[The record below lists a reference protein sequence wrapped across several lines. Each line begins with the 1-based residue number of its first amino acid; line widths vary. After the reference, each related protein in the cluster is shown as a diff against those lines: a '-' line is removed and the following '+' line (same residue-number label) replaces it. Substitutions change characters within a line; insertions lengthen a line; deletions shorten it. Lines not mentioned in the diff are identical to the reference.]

1 MEQKANGTWA
11 ERESGVA
18 TATIINGL
26 TEVEIDAALC
36 CVMVQQ
42 TTNDKNRS

>member
-1 MEQKANGTWA
+1 MGLGQI
-11 ERESGVA
+11 ERGEAAA
-18 TATIINGL
+18 TVINGL